1 MVDGSAGAWCWCQ
14 GAFWWHPA
22 PSSEQQAAWA
32 GYMHRL
38 AAADTGPVPAISTPQ
53 GDRGYYAQGDRSS
66 GANIIQGDPQISL
79 TGWQSIICK
88 QHTG

>member
-1 MVDGSAGAWCWCQ
+1 MVLLLCWAELEAHFGGTQAAASAGCLGWIYAQTGSC
-14 GAFWWHPA
+14 
-22 PSSEQQAAWA
+22 
-32 GYMHRL
+32 
-38 AAADTGPVPAISTPQ
+38 ADTGPVPAISTPQ

-88 QHTG
+88 

>member
-1 MVDGSAGAWCWCQ
+1 MNGSAALRGRCW

-22 PSSEQQAAWA
+22 PAQAAWA

-53 GDRGYYAQGDRSS
+53 GDRGYYAQGDTS
-66 GANIIQGDPQISL
+66 GVANIIQGDPQISL

-88 QHTG
+88 

>member
-1 MVDGSAGAWCWCQ
+1 MNGRWYCRGLVLVLGRILV
-14 GAFWWHPA
+14 A
-22 PSSEQQAAWA
+22 PSTSSEQQAAWA

-53 GDRGYYAQGDRSS
+53 GDRGYYAQGDTS
-66 GANIIQGDPQISL
+66 GVANIIQGDPQISL

-88 QHTG
+88 